1 MLNRLIRFIRLF
13 LKGSLVD
20 SSTDKIEFFAK
31 SSDDYFLTLIFS
43 QYLGIPNPMYYY
55 MVELLPFV
63 SSDLIG
69 WQRRM
74 ANKKTLIASIAA
86 EIGEP

>member
-1 MLNRLIRFIRLF
+1 MLNSFLNFIKLF

-20 SSTDKIEFFAK
+20 SSTDKIEFVARFT
-31 SSDDYFLTLIFS
+31 DDDLLTLIFS
-43 QYLGIPNPMYYY
+43 QYIGIPNPMYYY

-63 SSDLIG
+63 SSDLNG
-69 WQRRM
+69 WQKRISNR
-74 ANKKTLIASIAA
+74 KTIIARIAA